1 VKELIKSIVPLLL
14 GVTGLQLGA
23 GLFGTFLAVRMADEG
38 YSELVIGGVGSA
50 YFGGFIAGA
59 LLSGLPVRRV
69 GHIRAFAALAAV
81 MSASTLLFA
90 LIPSAVAWGLLRFV
104 NGLALC
110 GLFVIVESW
119 LNERADNRTRG
130 RVFSIY
136 MAVNFGAVGVGQ
148 FMLAAYPVA
157 TNEHF
162 ILVAI
167 FYALALL
174 PVALSVAPAP
184 EPYALE
190 RLSLSELYRIS
201 PLGVAGCVAAGL
213 VYAVFYSLAPVY
225 VLAVGYGAG
234 AVSTFMGL
242 TILAGLALQWPLGGL
257 SDRFDRRK
265 VLVMIAAASAALAAA
280 IVAFGGEGLA
290 YLLLLG
296 MAYGGASF
304 TIYGLAVAHAN
315 DHLAPSQMV
324 PASAG
329 LLIAYG
335 AGAVSGP
342 AIGAAA
348 MTLTGAPGLFGW
360 IALVLA
366 ALALFGLRRMYVSP
380 PVPAEE
386 QIPYMAVPRTSP
398 VIGRL
403 DPRAEPEEGPAGAP

>member
-1 VKELIKSIVPLLL
+1 MKEVIKSVVPLLL
-14 GVTGLQLGA
+14 GVMGLQLGA
-23 GLFGTFLAVRMADEG
+23 GLFGTFLAVRMANDG
-38 YSELVIGGVGSA
+38 YSELVIGGIGSA
-50 YFGGFIAGA
+50 YFGGFIVGA

-90 LIPSAVAWGLLRFV
+90 LIPSPLAWGLFRFV

-119 LNERADNRTRG
+119 LNERADNATRG
-130 RVFSIY
+130 RIFSLY
-136 MAVNFGAVGVGQ
+136 MAVNFGAIGVGQ
-148 FMLAAYPVA
+148 FLLAAYPVA

-190 RLSLSELYRIS
+190 RLSLPELYRIS
-201 PLGVAGCVAAGL
+201 PLGITGCIAAGL
-213 VYAVFYSLAPVY
+213 VYAVFYSLAPVF

-242 TILAGLALQWPLGGL
+242 TILAGLALQWPLGKL
-257 SDRFDRRK
+257 SDQFDRRS
-265 VLVMIAAASAALAAA
+265 VLVTIAAISAALAAV
-280 IVAFGGEGLA
+280 ITAFGGGGLL

-296 MAYGGASF
+296 VAYGGASF

-315 DHLAPSQMV
+315 DHLAPNQMV

-342 AIGAAA
+342 AIGAGA
-348 MTLTGAPGLFGW
+348 MTLAGPAGLFGW
-360 IALVLA
+360 IALVLL
-366 ALALFGLRRMYVSP
+366 ALALFGLQRMYARA

-398 VIGRL
+398 VIGQL
-403 DPRAEPEEGPAGAP
+403 DPRAEPEGD